1 MGLSP
6 KQGRFSCL
14 PRVLQGCKTNQANN
28 TKHLPPFVKGGRKL
42 SVLFPHSTNIES
54 THPKPQKVGSEIVL
68 QVERLAISGYAIPID
83 TLSVCIAG
91 DT

>member
-1 MGLSP
+1 MPVTYLR
-6 KQGRFSCL
+6 KQYQKPQKVDISDY
-14 PRVLQGCKTNQANN
+14 A
-28 TKHLPPFVKGGRKL
+28 
-42 SVLFPHSTNIES
+42 NIEI

-83 TLSVCIAG
+83 PLSVCIAG

>member
-1 MGLSP
+1 MI
-6 KQGRFSCL
+6 
-14 PRVLQGCKTNQANN
+14 VLLKNHYKTA
-28 TKHLPPFVKGGRKL
+28 KVII
-42 SVLFPHSTNIES
+42 SHSANIEN
-54 THPKPQKVGSEIVL
+54 THLKPQKVGSEIAL

>member
-1 MGLSP
+1 ML
-6 KQGRFSCL
+6 FYL
-14 PRVLQGCKTNQANN
+14 
-28 TKHLPPFVKGGRKL
+28 RKYAGDIFAEAVSL
-42 SVLFPHSTNIES
+42 YA
-54 THPKPQKVGSEIVL
+54 KVGSEIVL

>member
-1 MGLSP
+1 ML
-6 KQGRFSCL
+6 F
-14 PRVLQGCKTNQANN
+14 
-28 TKHLPPFVKGGRKL
+28 HLRKYAGDIFAEAV
-42 SVLFPHSTNIES
+42 SHTA
-54 THPKPQKVGSEIVL
+54 KVGSEIVL